1 MSQKFKIKVE
11 IDWWIVPPVADLRV
25 LKPFLEIKVQ
35 NVIVTMFRQVVY
47 FDFDL
52 KQDFNFGQ
60 EQGGGGQE
68 WKEEPLDK
76 KTGIKFL
83 FPRLT

>member
-1 MSQKFKIKVE
+1 
-11 IDWWIVPPVADLRV
+11 VPPVADLKV
-25 LKPFLEIKVQ
+25 LKPFFEIKVQ

-60 EQGGGGQE
+60 EQGGGGRNGRKNRWTRKQE
-68 WKEEPLDK
+68 
-76 KTGIKFL
+76 
-83 FPRLT
+83 